1 MINIVTPLVVYQV
14 QGQGERYRVHRG
26 GDEGGQ
32 QDPGGVQGDSGR
44 AAGGQQEEVRNTSF
58 LQILIMTSSSSRCE
72 TLMGLES
79 DLERLQH
86 EREVDRNKMKDLQ
99 ASGVVQFFT
108 PQELYFSM
116 VDVLF
121 LHV

>member
-1 MINIVTPLVVYQV
+1 
-14 QGQGERYRVHRG
+14 
-26 GDEGGQ
+26 
-32 QDPGGVQGDSGR
+32 
-44 AAGGQQEEVRNTSF
+44 
-58 LQILIMTSSSSRCE
+58 MTSSSSRCE

>member
-1 MINIVTPLVVYQV
+1 M
-14 QGQGERYRVHRG
+14 
-26 GDEGGQ
+26 
-32 QDPGGVQGDSGR
+32 
-44 AAGGQQEEVRNTSF
+44 
-58 LQILIMTSSSSRCE
+58 
-72 TLMGLES
+72 MGLES

-99 ASGVVQFFT
+99 ASGVVKFFT